1 MLTESILSL
10 LGTYRTSLTENERR
24 LVEALTAD
32 PDRALFM
39 SGRQLARSAGVHES
53 TLVRLS
59 QKLGFDG
66 YPAFRRAML
75 DLQQRAAAGPS
86 LRVARTL
93 ASAADG
99 ELWPLLV
106 SHEVES
112 LLTCQKHISQAQ
124 LDEAADM
131 LGKAR
136 HVYIWA
142 TGNAKIL
149 ADLLDR
155 RMRSSGLPARNIAYD
170 GRELAERLVML
181 GPDDVVVAFAF
192 RRTPRV
198 LPLLLR
204 HARACQARSLL
215 IADML
220 GHTLPDAPD
229 LMLAAPRGDS
239 NQFLTLNVPMLI
251 TNALLLTLARHD
263 QGRSLAGL
271 ETLEKLRR
279 ELGSFD

>member
-10 LGTYRTSLTENERR
+10 LGNYRNSLTANERR
-24 LVEALTAD
+24 LVEAITAD
-32 PDRALFM
+32 PDSALFL

-53 TLVRLS
+53 TLVRMA

-75 DLQQRAAAGPS
+75 ESQQHASAGPS
-86 LRVARTL
+86 LRVAHTL

-99 ELWPLLV
+99 ELWPRLV

-112 LLTCQKHISQAQ
+112 LLTSQKHIAQ
-124 LDEAADM
+124 PMLDEAADM
-131 LGKAR
+131 LGQAR
-136 HVYIWA
+136 HIYIWA
-142 TGNAKIL
+142 TGNARIL

-155 RMRSSGLPARNIAYD
+155 RMRSTGLPSRNIAHD
-170 GRELAERLVML
+170 GRELAERLILL
-181 GPDDVVVAFAF
+181 GPDDAVVAFAF

-204 HARACQARSLL
+204 HTRSCGARSLL

-220 GHTLPDAPD
+220 AHTLTEPPD
-229 LMLAAPRGDS
+229 LVLAAPRGDS

-251 TNALLLTLARHD
+251 TNALLLTLARRD
-263 QGRSLAGL
+263 QERTLRGL
-271 ETLEKLRR
+271 ETLETLRR
-279 ELGSFD
+279 ALDSFD